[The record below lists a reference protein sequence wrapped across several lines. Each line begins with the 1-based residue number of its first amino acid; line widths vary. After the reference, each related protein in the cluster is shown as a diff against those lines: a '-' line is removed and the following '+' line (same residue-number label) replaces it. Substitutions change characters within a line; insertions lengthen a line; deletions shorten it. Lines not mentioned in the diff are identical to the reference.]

1 MESYSKTVVMPVE
14 CDESFGHAFATSAI
28 EGKKVEGFNTLM
40 CRSIAR
46 PAIGVVISSLSNSAA
61 TTVPPVQ
68 SPLIPPFIESMSF
81 QADDKTDQSHG
92 SHVFLNRKLSSDG
105 VTCHNLKPCH
115 PQSDTFE
122 VQLSET
128 CQRRFVMFD
137 HSGSKNRIIFHPS
150 LVNEFPNL
158 LQSPHNTGNCGGPKQ
173 DASTRAEGY
182 LKETLISPPLSGDYP
197 TFDTILPPGWRSA
210 LLTNRAEDLFQASDS
225 ADEEGYN
232 QGRITDCLSRENSE
246 DLEALLWSDDEMSST
261 GHSPSDL
268 TRSNTHSSSANGSSA
283 CFGKKRKAGKEADTE
298 STATSGNPTSK
309 KIFCSNSERFGRG
322 SGYGK
327 DGLTVFDLSFADE
340 VSSSGSTNN
349 HELQCSVPDQSVKRK
364 TRKEKLQSTL
374 HILRRI
380 IPGGELM
387 DTALVLDE
395 AVQFVKNLQVEVQKL
410 EVKKS
415 A

>member
-1 MESYSKTVVMPVE
+1 MPVE
-14 CDESFGHAFATSAI
+14 CGESFGHAFAASASK
-28 EGKKVEGFNTLM
+28 GKKLEGLNSLV

-61 TTVPPVQ
+61 ATVPPVQ
-68 SPLIPPFIESMSF
+68 SPLIPPFIEPMSF
-81 QADDKTDQSHG
+81 QADDKTDQSRG
-92 SHVFLNRKLSSDG
+92 SLVFPKHELSSDG
-105 VTCHNLKPCH
+105 VICHNLKPCH

-150 LVNEFPNL
+150 LVNEFPTL
-158 LQSPHNTGNCGGPKQ
+158 LQSPHNTGNCWEPKQ
-173 DASTRAEGY
+173 DVSTRAVGY

-197 TFDTILPPGWRSA
+197 AFDTILPPGWRSA
-210 LLTNRAEDLFQASDS
+210 LLTNREEDLFRASDG
-225 ADEEGYN
+225 ADVEGYN
-232 QGRITDCLSRENSE
+232 QSRIPDCLSRENSE

-268 TRSNTHSSSANGSSA
+268 TRSNTHSSSANGSSGYSA
-283 CFGKKRKAGKEADTE
+283 CYGKKRKAGKEADTE

-309 KIFCSNSERFGRG
+309 KVFCSNSELLGRG

-327 DGLTVFDLSFADE
+327 EGLTVFDLSFADE
-340 VSSSGSTNN
+340 ASSSGSTNN
-349 HELQCSVPDQSVKRK
+349 QRQHELQCSAPEQSVKRK

-374 HILRRI
+374 HILRSI
-380 IPGGELM
+380 IPGGETM

-410 EVKKS
+410 EAKKS